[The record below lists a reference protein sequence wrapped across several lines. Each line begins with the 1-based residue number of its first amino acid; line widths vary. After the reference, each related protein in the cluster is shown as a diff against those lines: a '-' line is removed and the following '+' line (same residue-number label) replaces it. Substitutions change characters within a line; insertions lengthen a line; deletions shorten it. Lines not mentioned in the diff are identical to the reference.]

1 MSQTTTGSTSRVWTF
16 TLVLDGVSELT
27 DAVTDALYQAGCDDA
42 LVGSRD
48 GVAFLD
54 FDREADS
61 FQDAV
66 LSAIASVESSSIGV
80 RVIRIE
86 PDELVTM
93 AEIARR
99 TQRSRESI
107 RQLASGQRGPGGFP
121 PPIANISQK
130 SPIWRWYEVRHWIE
144 LMEKQTPQDLEV
156 EDEESVDGL
165 IAIINATLEVRR
177 HVLLKDKAVALFHTF
192 LNPQL
197 PEPKPRKTRVKNS
210 STAERD
216 PG

>member
-1 MSQTTTGSTSRVWTF
+1 MI
-16 TLVLDGVSELT
+16 
-27 DAVTDALYQAGCDDA
+27 
-42 LVGSRD
+42 
-48 GVAFLD
+48 FLD

-66 LSAIASVESSSIGV
+66 VSAIAGVESSSIGA

-107 RQLASGQRGPGGFP
+107 RQLVTGQRGPGNFP

-130 SPIWRWYEVRHWIE
+130 SPIWRWYEVRRWMA
-144 LMEKQTPQDLEV
+144 LMERAAASDQ
-156 EDEESVDGL
+156 EDEEAEDESAEAL
-165 IAIINATLEVRR
+165 TAIINATLEVRR
-177 HVLLKDKAVALFHTF
+177 HVPCKDKALLLFQTF
-192 LNPQL
+192 LAPL
-197 PEPKPRKTRVKNS
+197 AAEPKPRKKRAKKS
-210 STAERD
+210 STRSLD